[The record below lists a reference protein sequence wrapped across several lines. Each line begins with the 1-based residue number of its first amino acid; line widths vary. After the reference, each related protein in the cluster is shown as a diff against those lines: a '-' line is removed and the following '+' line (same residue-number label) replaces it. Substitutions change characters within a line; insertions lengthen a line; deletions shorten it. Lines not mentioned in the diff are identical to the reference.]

1 MTLTDAWKSEGRAA
15 VVARLKERRACL
27 LQTFAK
33 RLNFTDGLEAMYAYA
48 DAFDDIL
55 RDLNALTAQTVV
67 PSESSPPPTIVAVGG
82 FGRKELAPYSDIDL
96 LFLLENADDATA
108 QERIAFMVQI
118 LWDMG
123 LKVGQAVRTVDDC
136 INQARTEMTIR
147 TNLLEA
153 RFVDGD
159 RGLFDDFNA
168 RFTALCR
175 ETDGRDFVM
184 AKVEERRLR
193 YQRMGQSKYMLEP
206 NVKEGRGGLRD
217 LHLMFWLIKY
227 LFGITNMPDL
237 VSSNI
242 LSRQA
247 CAAFLKA
254 HRFLTTVRC
263 HLHLLNGRAG
273 DVLTFEAQKQIA
285 LKMGYDN
292 RSGQCAVERFMKHY
306 YLICKNV
313 GELSWL
319 MTVIIGDTLND
330 GVSFSDIDSDFV
342 LINDRISFKD
352 TVSLDQNPMLTMR
365 AFYLKQSL
373 KKPVDPRTLGKI
385 TDNAKLARKLRKNP
399 QANALFLDILA
410 GESAETTLRQ
420 MLETGVLGYF
430 MPDFQPLIAQVQFD
444 LYHVYTTDE
453 HTLKTLGFL
462 ERQSSEQA
470 QRTLALA
477 ALLHDIGK
485 GRGGKHEEIGAVLA
499 QKVTADL
506 GLDDAEAQ
514 DVVWLV
520 RNHLLMSQVAFRR
533 DIFDPKTID
542 DFVQTVQSP
551 ERLRRLFALTVAD
564 IKAVGPAVWNSFKE
578 KLLSDLLSFALA
590 RMQGGGAHERV
601 LTENQRKLAELPPS
615 QSYSFSVSTDAE
627 RGVTEFIVLAPDHDG
642 LFAEITGA
650 MALCDVS
657 VVEAQIATL
666 DNKMAL
672 DTFLIQDTLR
682 RPVESEK
689 KIAKLKQ
696 KIEQAAQTDFEPML
710 AEKRKAA
717 PKTELTVPLRV
728 FIDNKASDKCT
739 LIELNG
745 TDAVGFL
752 HLATYAM
759 TRLHLRIVS
768 AHIYTYGS
776 RVVDV
781 FYITDEHGNKIVD
794 SAVLDNIKSTLAK
807 VVSNADIGA

>member
-1 MTLTDAWKSEGRAA
+1 M
-15 VVARLKERRACL
+15 
-27 LQTFAK
+27 
-33 RLNFTDGLEAMYAYA
+33 
-48 DAFDDIL
+48 
-55 RDLNALTAQTVV
+55 
-67 PSESSPPPTIVAVGG
+67 
-82 FGRKELAPYSDIDL
+82 
-96 LFLLENADDATA
+96 
-108 QERIAFMVQI
+108 
-118 LWDMG
+118 
-123 LKVGQAVRTVDDC
+123 
-136 INQARTEMTIR
+136 
-147 TNLLEA
+147 
-153 RFVDGD
+153 
-159 RGLFDDFNA
+159 
-168 RFTALCR
+168 
-175 ETDGRDFVM
+175 
-184 AKVEERRLR
+184 
-193 YQRMGQSKYMLEP
+193 
-206 NVKEGRGGLRD
+206 
-217 LHLMFWLIKY
+217 
-227 LFGITNMPDL
+227 
-237 VSSNI
+237 
-242 LSRQA
+242 
-247 CAAFLKA
+247 
-254 HRFLTTVRC
+254 RC

-578 KLLSDLLSFALA
+578 KLLTDLLSFALA
-590 RMQGGGAHERV
+590 RMRGGGAHERV

-615 QSYSFSVSTDAE
+615 KAYSFSVSTDAE

-657 VVEAQIATL
+657 VVEAQITTL

-672 DTFLIQDTLR
+672 DTFLIQDSLR

-710 AEKRKAA
+710 AEKRKTA
-717 PKTELTVPLRV
+717 PKTELTVPVRAFV
-728 FIDNKASDKCT
+728 DNLASDKCT
-739 LIELNG
+739 LIEVNG

-752 HLATYAM
+752 HLATHAM
-759 TRLHLRIVS
+759 TRLRLQIVS

-781 FYITDEHGNKIVD
+781 FYVTDNNGEKIVD
-794 SAVLDNIKSTLAK
+794 EAVLDNIKSTITEVLN
-807 VVSNADIGA
+807 NAYIGS

>member
-1 MTLTDAWKSEGRAA
+1 
-15 VVARLKERRACL
+15 
-27 LQTFAK
+27 
-33 RLNFTDGLEAMYAYA
+33 
-48 DAFDDIL
+48 
-55 RDLNALTAQTVV
+55 
-67 PSESSPPPTIVAVGG
+67 
-82 FGRKELAPYSDIDL
+82 
-96 LFLLENADDATA
+96 
-108 QERIAFMVQI
+108 
-118 LWDMG
+118 
-123 LKVGQAVRTVDDC
+123 
-136 INQARTEMTIR
+136 
-147 TNLLEA
+147 
-153 RFVDGD
+153 
-159 RGLFDDFNA
+159 
-168 RFTALCR
+168 
-175 ETDGRDFVM
+175 
-184 AKVEERRLR
+184 
-193 YQRMGQSKYMLEP
+193 
-206 NVKEGRGGLRD
+206 
-217 LHLMFWLIKY
+217 
-227 LFGITNMPDL
+227 
-237 VSSNI
+237 
-242 LSRQA
+242 
-247 CAAFLKA
+247 
-254 HRFLTTVRC
+254 
-263 HLHLLNGRAG
+263 
-273 DVLTFEAQKQIA
+273 
-285 LKMGYDN
+285 
-292 RSGQCAVERFMKHY
+292 
-306 YLICKNV
+306 
-313 GELSWL
+313 
-319 MTVIIGDTLND
+319 
-330 GVSFSDIDSDFV
+330 
-342 LINDRISFKD
+342 
-352 TVSLDQNPMLTMR
+352 
-365 AFYLKQSL
+365 
-373 KKPVDPRTLGKI
+373 
-385 TDNAKLARKLRKNP
+385 
-399 QANALFLDILA
+399 
-410 GESAETTLRQ
+410 

-590 RMQGGGAHERV
+590 RMRGGGAHERV

-615 QSYSFSVSTDAE
+615 KAYSFSVSTDAE

-657 VVEAQIATL
+657 VVEAQITTL

-672 DTFLIQDTLR
+672 DTFLIQDPLR

-710 AEKRKAA
+710 AEKRKTA
-717 PKTELTVPLRV
+717 PKTELTVPVRAFV
-728 FIDNKASDKCT
+728 DNLASDKCT
-739 LIELNG
+739 LIEVNG

-752 HLATYAM
+752 HLATHAM
-759 TRLHLRIVS
+759 TRLRLQIVS

-781 FYITDEHGNKIVD
+781 FYVTDNNGEKIVD
-794 SAVLDNIKSTLAK
+794 EAVLDNIKSTITEVLN
-807 VVSNADIGA
+807 NAYIGS